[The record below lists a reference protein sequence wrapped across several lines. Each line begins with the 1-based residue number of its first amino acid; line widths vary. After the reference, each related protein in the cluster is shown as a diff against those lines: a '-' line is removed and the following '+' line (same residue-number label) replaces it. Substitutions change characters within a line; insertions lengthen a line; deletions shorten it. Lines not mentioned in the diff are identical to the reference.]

1 MSSNGFKIFWG
12 KSVMMDVDLTVALI
26 KATVQIDQP
35 ISEARRMVGTG
46 FLVSVPKPDGT
57 SQIVLVTAA
66 HVFEKM
72 PAADVRIGWRI
83 QGVKGNWS
91 YVPSNMTIRTAN
103 GPTWYQHPAQDIAII
118 PVDVPEGLRDAAIPA
133 DWLADD
139 ATFINERVVAGDEMM
154 TLGYPHGLSA
164 NVAGFPILRAGRLA
178 SYPVAPSATYPTF
191 LIDLTAVPGNSG
203 GPVFMTSQEGKGHA
217 FVAGV
222 LIKQVEDDNQRLE
235 LGVVSD
241 AIFVRETINLMLK
254 AQGFGVN
261 PSASLKP
268 AAPAPMRTPGGATTD
283 TQDMTRRIT
292 GTAGQAAKPSQGEG
306 GEQVTPE

>member
-1 MSSNGFKIFWG
+1 
-12 KSVMMDVDLTVALI
+12 MMDVDLTVALI

-35 ISEARRMVGTG
+35 ISEAKRMVGTG
-46 FLVSVPKPDGT
+46 FLVSVPKADGT
-57 SQIVLVTAA
+57 TQIVLVTAA

-83 QGVKGNWS
+83 QGLKGNWS
-91 YVPSNMTIRTAN
+91 YVPSNMTIRTTN
-103 GPTWYQHPAQDIAII
+103 GPAWYQHPSQDIAII
-118 PVDVPEGLRDAAIPA
+118 PVTVPEGLRDSAIPA
-133 DWLADD
+133 AWLADD
-139 ATFINERVVAGDEMM
+139 STFVNERVAAGDEMM

-178 SYPVAPSATYPTF
+178 SWPVAPSDSYPTF

-203 GPVFMTSQEGKGHA
+203 GPVFMTSQGGKGHT
-217 FVAGV
+217 FIAGV
-222 LIKQVEDDNQRLE
+222 LIKQVEDDSQRLE

-254 AQGFGVN
+254 AQGNGVN

-268 AAPAPMRTPGGATTD
+268 AAPAPMRTPGGPTTD
-283 TQDMTRRIT
+283 TQDMTNRIT

-306 GEQVTPE
+306 GDNETAGQLPGN

>member
-1 MSSNGFKIFWG
+1 
-12 KSVMMDVDLTVALI
+12 MMDVDLTVALI

-35 ISEARRMVGTG
+35 ISEAKRMVGTG
-46 FLVSVPKPDGT
+46 FLVSVPRADGT

-83 QGVKGNWS
+83 EGVAGKWS

-103 GPTWYQHPAQDIAII
+103 GPTWYQHPSQDIAII
-118 PVDVPEGLRDAAIPA
+118 PVTVPEGLRDAAIPA

-139 ATFINERVVAGDEMM
+139 ATFINEHVAAGDEMM

-164 NVAGFPILRAGRLA
+164 NVVGFPILRAGRLA
-178 SYPVAPSATYPTF
+178 SWPVAPSTSYPTF

-203 GPVFMTSQEGKGHA
+203 GPVFMTSQGGKGHT
-217 FVAGV
+217 FIAGV

-235 LGVVSD
+235 LGVVTD

-268 AAPAPMRTPGGATTD
+268 AAPAPMRTPGGPTTD
-283 TQDMTRRIT
+283 TQDMTRRVT
-292 GTAGQAAKPSQGEG
+292 DTVGQAAKPSQGQG
-306 GEQVTPE
+306 GEQVTPEQSPAN

>member
-1 MSSNGFKIFWG
+1 
-12 KSVMMDVDLTVALI
+12 MMDVDLTVALI

-35 ISEARRMVGTG
+35 ISEAKRMVGTG
-46 FLVSVPKPDGT
+46 FLVSVPKADGT
-57 SQIVLVTAA
+57 SEVVLVTAA

-72 PAADVRIGWRI
+72 PAADVRIGWRV

-91 YVPSNMTIRTAN
+91 YVPSNMTIRTVN
-103 GPTWYQHPAQDIAII
+103 GPAWYQHPAQDIAII
-118 PVDVPEGLRDAAIPA
+118 PVDVPEGLRDSAIPA

-139 ATFINERVVAGDEMM
+139 ATFINERVAAGDEMM

-178 SYPVAPSATYPTF
+178 SWPVAPSTNYPTF

-203 GPVFMTSQEGKGHA
+203 GPVFMTSQGDKGHA

-235 LGVVSD
+235 LGVVTD
-241 AIFVRETINLMLK
+241 AVFVRETINLMLK
-254 AQGFGVN
+254 AQGSDLN

-283 TQDMTRRIT
+283 TQDMTRRVT
-292 GTAGQAAKPSQGEG
+292 DTVGQAAKPSQGEG
-306 GEQVTPE
+306 GEQVTPEQSPVH